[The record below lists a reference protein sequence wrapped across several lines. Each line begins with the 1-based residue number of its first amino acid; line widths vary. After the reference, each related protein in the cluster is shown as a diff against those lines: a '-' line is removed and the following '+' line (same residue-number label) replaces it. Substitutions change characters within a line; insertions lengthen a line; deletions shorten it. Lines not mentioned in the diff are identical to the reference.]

1 MDFREKAELCNSFF
15 ANQCSFVRN
24 SSVLPTDFELFTDIS
39 LPNIPFAGNDIGRIT
54 SGLDPNKAHGHNMT
68 SIRTLKVCGDSINKL
83 LRLIF
88 RACSE
93 HGIFPQNWK
102 KANVV
107 PIRKKTTSNQ

>member
-24 SSVLPTDFELFTDIS
+24 SSVLPTDFELFTDKS

-68 SIRTLKVCGDSINKL
+68 SIRTFSLTYQK
-83 LRLIF
+83 RLTKNASKCDI
-88 RACSE
+88 
-93 HGIFPQNWK
+93 K
-102 KANVV
+102 TKAKWY
-107 PIRKKTTSNQ
+107 IRKFTKDH

>member
-1 MDFREKAELCNSFF
+1 MDFREKAELFNSFF

-24 SSVLPTDFELFTDIS
+24 SSVLPTDFELFTGKS

-54 SGLDPNKAHGHNMT
+54 SGLDSNKAHGHNMT

-83 LRLIF
+83 LGLIF